1 MGYRVIYGEDPFEK
15 PRIRKGRLA
24 AMTAAC
30 LLVFSMGVQCIWPA
44 GAESLKQM
52 IMPKETATT
61 TAFVQ
66 MTADIWAGEPL
77 RDAVTAF
84 CRSVVEGAID

>member
-30 LLVFSMGVQCIWPA
+30 LLAFSMGVQCIWPE

-52 IMPKETATT
+52 VMPKETATT
-61 TAFVQ
+61 AAFAQ
-66 MTADIWAGEPL
+66 MTADLWAGEPL
-77 RDAVTAF
+77 GDAVTAF
-84 CRSVVEGAID
+84 CRSVVEGAVD

>member
-1 MGYRVIYGEDPFEK
+1 MGYRVIYGEDPFVK
-15 PRIRKGRLA
+15 PKIRKGRLA

-30 LLVFSMGVQCIWPA
+30 LLAFSMGVQCIWPQR
-44 GAESLKQM
+44 AESLKQM
-52 IMPKETATT
+52 MMPKETATT
-61 TAFVQ
+61 AAFVQ
-66 MTADIWAGEPL
+66 MTADLWAGEPL

>member
-15 PRIRKGRLA
+15 TRIRKGRLA

-30 LLVFSMGVQCIWPA
+30 LLAFSVGVRCIWPQ

-52 IMPKETATT
+52 LMPKETATT
-61 TAFVQ
+61 AAIVQ
-66 MTADIWAGEPL
+66 MTADLWAGESL
-77 RDAVTAF
+77 GDAVTAF
-84 CRSVVEGAID
+84 CRSVVEGAVD